1 MKITLPLIRPAL
13 MVAVL
18 FRTLDAFRIYDAAFI
33 ITRGANDTE
42 TVSILGYNQLVNRL
56 NLGPRIGRRD
66 PDLRL
71 RDDHRVHL
79 LPLPR
84 REPGTEVTDHDRIH
98 RNAEDPLGDRDRR
111 RPVLRPDP
119 GRLDHLAVA
128 QGPDD
133 DRRPE
138 VLPDRSGRCD
148 NYSAVF
154 QGGLGFN
161 HALVNSIGIA
171 MITTLLA
178 LAFASMAAYAITR
191 LDFPGKTLIL
201 AGALA
206 ISMFPAISIVGGLFN
221 VWRVVGLYDTW
232 PGLILPYLSFSLPLS
247 IYIAVG
253 VLPRDPVGPREGGA
267 DGRRDGRAGVPAG
280 DPAAGDAGR
289 VHRRHPRRSSS
300 AWNDFLFA
308 NVLTSTDAARTAPV
322 ALSFF
327 RGASQFTDPSGA
339 IAAGAVVVTIP
350 ILIMVLIF
358 QRRIVSG
365 LTAGAVKG

>member
-1 MKITLPLIRPAL
+1 MTEPSQRDKVLWILGTI
-13 MVAVL
+13 VVL
-18 FRTLDAFRIYDAAFI
+18 FYALIPVVWIASLSFKTPA
-33 ITRGANDTE
+33 T
-42 TVSILGYNQLVNRL
+42 
-56 NLGPRIGRRD
+56 IGD
-66 PDLRL
+66 QNF
-71 RDDHRVHL
+71 
-79 LPLPR
+79 LPS
-84 REPGTEVTDHDRIH
+84 EWTW
-98 RNAEDPLGDRDRR
+98 
-111 RPVLRPDP
+111 
-119 GRLDHLAVA
+119 
-128 QGPDD
+128 
-133 DRRPE
+133 
-138 VLPDRSGRCD
+138 D

-154 QGGLGFN
+154 SSGLGFN
-161 HALVNSIGIA
+161 RALINSIGIA

-178 LAFASMAAYAITR
+178 LTFAAMAAYAITR

-206 ISMFPAISIVGGLFN
+206 VSMFPAISVVGGLFN
-221 VWRVVGLYDTW
+221 VWRVTGLYDTW
-232 PGLILPYLSFSLPLS
+232 PGLILPYLSFSLPLA
-247 IYIAVG
+247 IYILSAFFREIPWDLEKAAQMDGATGAQAFRRVILPLAMPG
-253 VLPRDPVGPREGGA
+253 VFT
-267 DGRRDGRAGVPAG
+267 AGILVFIA
-280 DPAAGDAGR
+280 
-289 VHRRHPRRSSS
+289 

>member
-1 MKITLPLIRPAL
+1 MTEPTSRDRILWAIGT
-13 MVAVL
+13 VVVL
-18 FRTLDAFRIYDAAFI
+18 FYALVPVVWIMSLSFKTP
-33 ITRGANDTE
+33 E
-42 TVSILGYNQLVNRL
+42 T
-56 NLGPRIGRRD
+56 IGD
-66 PDLRL
+66 QKF
-71 RDDHRVHL
+71 
-79 LPLPR
+79 LPSD
-84 REPGTEVTDHDRIH
+84 VTW
-98 RNAEDPLGDRDRR
+98 
-111 RPVLRPDP
+111 
-119 GRLDHLAVA
+119 
-128 QGPDD
+128 
-133 DRRPE
+133 
-138 VLPDRSGRCD
+138 D

-154 QGGLGFN
+154 AEGLGFN
-161 HALVNSIGIA
+161 RALFNSIGIA
-171 MITTLLA
+171 MITTVIA
-178 LAFASMAAYAITR
+178 LTFAAMAAYAITR

-206 ISMFPAISIVGGLFN
+206 VTMFPAISVVGGLFN
-221 VWRVVGLYDTW
+221 VWRVTGLYDTW

-247 IYIAVG
+247 IYILSAFFREIPWDLEKAAQMDGATGAQAFRRVILPLAMPG
-253 VLPRDPVGPREGGA
+253 VFT
-267 DGRRDGRAGVPAG
+267 AGILVFIA
-280 DPAAGDAGR
+280 
-289 VHRRHPRRSSS
+289 

>member
-1 MKITLPLIRPAL
+1 MTESTQRQKILWVIGTF
-13 MVAVL
+13 VVL
-18 FRTLDAFRIYDAAFI
+18 FYALVPVAWI
-33 ITRGANDTE
+33 
-42 TVSILGYNQLVNRL
+42 VSLSLKD
-56 NLGPRIGRRD
+56 PTTIGD
-66 PDLRL
+66 QQFFPSK
-71 RDDHRVHL
+71 
-79 LPLPR
+79 
-84 REPGTEVTDHDRIH
+84 TTW
-98 RNAEDPLGDRDRR
+98 
-111 RPVLRPDP
+111 
-119 GRLDHLAVA
+119 
-128 QGPDD
+128 
-133 DRRPE
+133 
-138 VLPDRSGRCD
+138 D

-171 MITTLLA
+171 LITTLIA
-178 LAFASMAAYAITR
+178 LVFASMAAYAITR

-206 ISMFPAISIVGGLFN
+206 VSMFPAISIVGGLFN

-247 IYIAVG
+247 IYILSAFFREIPWDLEKAAQMDGATGAQAFRRVILPLAMPG
-253 VLPRDPVGPREGGA
+253 VFT
-267 DGRRDGRAGVPAG
+267 AGILVFI
-280 DPAAGDAGR
+280 
-289 VHRRHPRRSSS
+289 S

-365 LTAGAVKG
+365 LTSGAVKG

>member
-1 MKITLPLIRPAL
+1 METTSRQKGLWALGTVVVLAYALIP
-13 MVAVL
+13 V
-18 FRTLDAFRIYDAAFI
+18 IW
-33 ITRGANDTE
+33 
-42 TVSILGYNQLVNRL
+42 ILSLSFKD
-56 NLGPRIGRRD
+56 PTTIGD
-66 PDLRL
+66 QKFFP
-71 RDDHRVHL
+71 
-79 LPLPR
+79 
-84 REPGTEVTDHDRIH
+84 TKWTW
-98 RNAEDPLGDRDRR
+98 
-111 RPVLRPDP
+111 
-119 GRLDHLAVA
+119 
-128 QGPDD
+128 
-133 DRRPE
+133 
-138 VLPDRSGRCD
+138 D
-148 NYSAVF
+148 NYDAVF

-171 MITTLLA
+171 LITTVIA

-191 LDFPGKTLIL
+191 LQFPGKTLIL

-221 VWRVVGLYDTW
+221 VWRNIGLYDTW
-232 PGLILPYLSFSLPLS
+232 LGLILPYLSFSLPLS
-247 IYIAVG
+247 IYILSAFFREIPWDLEKAAQMDGATGAQAFRRVILPLAMPG
-253 VLPRDPVGPREGGA
+253 VFT
-267 DGRRDGRAGVPAG
+267 AGILVFIA
-280 DPAAGDAGR
+280 
-289 VHRRHPRRSSS
+289 

>member
-1 MKITLPLIRPAL
+1 MTEPTSRDRILWVFGTI
-13 MVAVL
+13 VVL
-18 FRTLDAFRIYDAAFI
+18 FYALIPVVWIMSLSFKTP
-33 ITRGANDTE
+33 E
-42 TVSILGYNQLVNRL
+42 T
-56 NLGPRIGRRD
+56 IGD
-66 PDLRL
+66 QKFFPS
-71 RDDHRVHL
+71 
-79 LPLPR
+79 
-84 REPGTEVTDHDRIH
+84 EVTW
-98 RNAEDPLGDRDRR
+98 
-111 RPVLRPDP
+111 
-119 GRLDHLAVA
+119 
-128 QGPDD
+128 
-133 DRRPE
+133 
-138 VLPDRSGRCD
+138 D

-154 QGGLGFN
+154 AEGLGFN
-161 HALVNSIGIA
+161 RALINSIGIA
-171 MITTLLA
+171 MITTVIA
-178 LAFASMAAYAITR
+178 LTFAAMAAYAITR

-206 ISMFPAISIVGGLFN
+206 VSMFPAISVVGGLFN
-221 VWRVVGLYDTW
+221 VWRVTGLYDTW

-247 IYIAVG
+247 IYILSAFFREIPWDLEKAAQMDGATGAQAFRRVILPLAMPG
-253 VLPRDPVGPREGGA
+253 VFT
-267 DGRRDGRAGVPAG
+267 AGILVFIA
-280 DPAAGDAGR
+280 
-289 VHRRHPRRSSS
+289 